1 VSSNLTRIII
11 TWYKWSTTAN
21 SRRHC
26 FVYHF

>member
-1 VSSNLTRIII
+1 LTRIII